1 MKKDVIHIHNGILA
15 IKKGEIMPFAAT
27 WPDLEIIILSELL
40 DGERQI
46 S

>member
-1 MKKDVIHIHNGILA
+1 MNGKRCDTYTQWDFSYKKN
-15 IKKGEIMPFAAT
+15 EIMPFA
-27 WPDLEIIILSELL
+27 DLEIIILSELL